1 MSTVV
6 LTLVVVGGSIAVA
19 TRVARRG
26 ELKPATEPVI
36 PHRAPAEGRGG
47 GWRARRARRA
57 QQDAAAVAPA
67 RPHPGLLTR
76 IRASVTLMAI
86 TALVGLAIALGIL
99 AGAAFVSRT
108 LESAVQ

>member
-1 MSTVV
+1 
-6 LTLVVVGGSIAVA
+6 
-19 TRVARRG
+19 
-26 ELKPATEPVI
+26 
-36 PHRAPAEGRGG
+36 
-47 GWRARRARRA
+47 
-57 QQDAAAVAPA
+57 
-67 RPHPGLLTR
+67 LLTR